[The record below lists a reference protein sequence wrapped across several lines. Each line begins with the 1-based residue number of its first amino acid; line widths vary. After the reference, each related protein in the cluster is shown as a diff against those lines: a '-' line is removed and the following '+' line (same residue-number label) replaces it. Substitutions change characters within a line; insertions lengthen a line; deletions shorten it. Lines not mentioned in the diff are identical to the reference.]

1 MSFPEKKRK
10 AATKKPLLKPSLTLQ
25 STPNPPLPL
34 PDDLLLSCFAR
45 VSRLYYPTLS
55 LVSKSL
61 RSLITSAELYKTRS
75 LLNRTESCLY
85 VCLKLPSDDNPR
97 WFTLCR
103 KPNQSRKK
111 KKKTSGNILVPV
123 LFPQSSPPTHAASF
137 VAVGSDIYEIGGLIN
152 DVPSSN
158 VSVLDCHSLSRNQAP
173 NMSMAMENPAAY
185 AIDGKLCVVE
195 GSNYK
200 DFFDPKTQTWK
211 PENRPPFALAPP
223 EEYLPEYR
231 GRNLWIR
238 RHGTSFSGCMIDN
251 VYWWYKDGQFEWYN
265 AFKRECRI
273 LKGMEGQ
280 LPKLTRSCDVQLA
293 DYGGKMAVLW
303 HKHDRSSNDKGRVIW
318 CAEIALERRSSE
330 EIWGKVEWF
339 DHVLKVPKLFRFVC
353 VLDPTL

>member
-1 MSFPEKKRK
+1 
-10 AATKKPLLKPSLTLQ
+10 
-25 STPNPPLPL
+25 
-34 PDDLLLSCFAR
+34 
-45 VSRLYYPTLS
+45 
-55 LVSKSL
+55 
-61 RSLITSAELYKTRS
+61 
-75 LLNRTESCLY
+75 
-85 VCLKLPSDDNPR
+85 
-97 WFTLCR
+97 
-103 KPNQSRKK
+103 
-111 KKKTSGNILVPV
+111 
-123 LFPQSSPPTHAASF
+123 
-137 VAVGSDIYEIGGLIN
+137 
-152 DVPSSN
+152 
-158 VSVLDCHSLSRNQAP
+158 
-173 NMSMAMENPAAY
+173 MSMAMENPAAY

-200 DFFDPKTQTWK
+200 DIFDPETQTWK

-223 EEYLPEYR
+223 EEYLREYR

-238 RHGTSFSGCMIDN
+238 HHGTSFCGCMIDN
-251 VYWWYKDGQFEWYN
+251 VYWWYKDGQFEWYD
-265 AFKRECRI
+265 AFKSECRI

-339 DHVLKVPKLFRFVC
+339 DPVLKVPKLFRFVC